1 MEPSVS
7 ISGIVLITY
16 TVQGDV
22 FVSCFDGSGVVAVA
36 VAAQQFKKIKKMKL
50 K

>member
-36 VAAQQFKKIKKMKL
+36 AQQFKKIKKMKL